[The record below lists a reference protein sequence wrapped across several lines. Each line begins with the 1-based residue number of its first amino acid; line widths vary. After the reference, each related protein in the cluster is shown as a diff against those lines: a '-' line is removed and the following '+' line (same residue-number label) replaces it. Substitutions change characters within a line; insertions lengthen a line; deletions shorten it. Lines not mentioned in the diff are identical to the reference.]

1 MRFHALQLW
10 FSYPP
15 MAQKRIL
22 IGTPLKGD
30 IPKSYFRTSL
40 QMATAHV
47 PEVKLDWILLDGPAV
62 QIARNEIAAYAVE
75 QKFDELIFWDKDV
88 LAMRNGEDVTGSALM
103 RLIGH
108 DRDIVTAVYST
119 RSLETHWHVQ
129 PIKGEEADE
138 SGLQRVERA
147 SIGFCKIK
155 VPVFKKIAAQNPDRV
170 AVLTDPNKPPRTIPE
185 LFPMELRGKNLPGYR
200 LQQIWQALSE
210 VKNDSVLRARIE
222 RELTIRYDEPN
233 AYISEDYGFCDLARA
248 AGYDIWMDTL
258 MVLGHQ
264 ASVVVPIESAK
275 LLEMLSEPWRKEE
288 LAIIKQQMLEAQAAK
303 KK

>member
-1 MRFHALQLW
+1 
-10 FSYPP
+10 

-40 QMATAHV
+40 QMATAAI
-47 PEVKLDWILLDGPAV
+47 PDVKLDWILLDGPAV
-62 QIARNEIAAYAVE
+62 QIARNEIAAYAID

-88 LAMRNGEDVTGSALM
+88 LAQRDGEDVTSSALM
-103 RLIGH
+103 RLMSH
-108 DRDIVTAVYST
+108 DRDIVTAVYSS
-119 RSLETHWHVQ
+119 RSLNTHWHVH
-129 PIKGEEADE
+129 PMKGEEPDE
-138 SGLQRVERA
+138 NGLQRVERA
-147 SIGFCKIK
+147 SIGFSKIK
-155 VPVFKKIAAQNPDRV
+155 VDVLRKIAAQNPDRV
-170 AVLTDPNKPPRTIPE
+170 AVLVDPNKAPKSVPE
-185 LFPMELRGKNLPGYR
+185 LFPMELKGRNTAEYR
-200 LQQIWQALSE
+200 LKQIWAAMSE
-210 VKNDSVLRARIE
+210 VKNDEALRARIE

-233 AYISEDYGFCDLARA
+233 AFLSEDYGFCDLARA

-288 LAIIKQQMLEAQAAK
+288 IAVIKKQMLEAREARK
-303 KK
+303 K

>member
-1 MRFHALQLW
+1 MVFHALQLW
-10 FSYPP
+10 FSCTR

-40 QMATAHV
+40 QMVTAEI
-47 PEVKLDWILLDGPAV
+47 PDVKLDWILLDGPAV
-62 QIARNEIAAYAVE
+62 QIARNEIAHYAVE

-88 LAMRNGEDVTGSALM
+88 LAQRNGEDVTASALM
-103 RLIGH
+103 RLISH
-108 DRDIVTAVYST
+108 DRDIVTAVYSS
-119 RSLETHWHVQ
+119 RSLNTHWHVH
-129 PIKGEEADE
+129 PIKGEEPDE
-138 SGLQRVERA
+138 AGLQRVERA
-147 SIGFCKIK
+147 SIGFSKIK
-155 VPVFKKIAAQNPDRV
+155 VPVFKKIALANVDRV
-170 AVLTDPNKPPRTIPE
+170 AMLVDPNKAPKLVPE
-185 LFPMELRGKNLPGYR
+185 LFPMELKGRNTPEHRMK
-200 LQQIWQALSE
+200 QIWAALSE
-210 VKNDSVLRARIE
+210 VKNDEALRPRIE

-233 AYISEDYGFCDLARA
+233 AFISEDFGFCDLARA

-264 ASVVVPIESAK
+264 ASVVVPVETAK

-288 LAIIKQQMLEAQAAK
+288 LAVIKQQMLEAQAAK

>member
-1 MRFHALQLW
+1 
-10 FSYPP
+10 

-40 QMATAHV
+40 QMVTAEI

-88 LAMRNGEDVTGSALM
+88 LAMRNGEDVTASALM

-108 DRDIVTAVYST
+108 DRDIVTAVYSS
-119 RSLETHWHVQ
+119 RSLDTHWHVQ
-129 PIKGEEADE
+129 AIKGEEPDE

-155 VPVFKKIAAQNPDRV
+155 VPVFKKIALANIDRAAMLV
-170 AVLTDPNKPPRTIPE
+170 DPNKAPKLVPE
-185 LFPMELRGKNLPGYR
+185 LFPMELRGRNTSQYR
-200 LQQIWQALSE
+200 LQQIWAALSE
-210 VKNDSVLRARIE
+210 VKNDEVLRARIE

-233 AYISEDYGFCDLARA
+233 SYISEDFGFCDLARA

-264 ASVVVPIESAK
+264 ASVVVPIESGK

>member
-1 MRFHALQLW
+1 
-10 FSYPP
+10 

-40 QMATAHV
+40 QMATAQV
-47 PEVKLDWILLDGPAV
+47 PDVKLDWILLDGPAV
-62 QIARNEIAAYAVE
+62 QIARNEIAHYAVE

-88 LAMRNGEDVTGSALM
+88 LAMRNGEDVTASALM

-108 DRDIVTAVYST
+108 DRDIVTAVYSS
-119 RSLETHWHVQ
+119 RSLDTHWHVH
-129 PIKGEEADE
+129 PIKDEEPDE

-155 VPVFKKIAAQNPDRV
+155 VPVFKKIALANIDRAAMLV
-170 AVLTDPNKPPRTIPE
+170 DPNKAPKLVPE
-185 LFPMELRGKNLPGYR
+185 LFPMELRGRNTPQYR
-200 LQQIWQALSE
+200 LQQIWAALSE
-210 VKNDSVLRARIE
+210 VKNDEALRARIE

-233 AYISEDYGFCDLARA
+233 AFISEDFGFCDLARA

-264 ASVVVPIESAK
+264 ASVTVPIESGK

>member
-1 MRFHALQLW
+1 VLKRIQILGISTEM
-10 FSYPP
+10 P
-15 MAQKRIL
+15 QKRIL

-40 QMATAHV
+40 QMVTAEI
-47 PEVKLDWILLDGPAV
+47 PDVKLDWILLDGPAV
-62 QIARNEIAAYAVE
+62 QIARNEIAHYAVE

-88 LAMRNGEDVTGSALM
+88 LAQRNGEDVTASALM

-108 DRDIVTAVYST
+108 DRDIVTAVYSS
-119 RSLETHWHVQ
+119 RSLNTHWHVH
-129 PIKGEEADE
+129 PIKGEEPDE
-138 SGLQRVERA
+138 AGLQRVERA
-147 SIGFCKIK
+147 SIGFSKIK
-155 VPVFKKIAAQNPDRV
+155 VPVLKKIALANIDRV
-170 AVLTDPNKPPRTIPE
+170 AMLVDPNKSPKLVPE
-185 LFPMELRGKNLPGYR
+185 LFPMELKGRNTPEHRMK
-200 LQQIWQALSE
+200 QIWAALSE
-210 VKNDSVLRARIE
+210 VKNDEALRARIE

-233 AYISEDYGFCDLARA
+233 AFISEDFGFCDLARA

-264 ASVVVPIESAK
+264 ASVVVPVETGK

-288 LAIIKQQMLEAQAAK
+288 LAVIKQQMLEAQAAK

>member
-1 MRFHALQLW
+1 
-10 FSYPP
+10 

-40 QMATAHV
+40 QMVTAEI

-88 LAMRNGEDVTGSALM
+88 LAMRNGEDVTASALM

-108 DRDIVTAVYST
+108 DRDIVTAVYSS

-129 PIKGEEADE
+129 AIKGEEPDE
-138 SGLQRVERA
+138 AGLQRVERA
-147 SIGFCKIK
+147 SIGFSKIK

-170 AVLTDPNKPPRTIPE
+170 AVLTDPNRAPKSVPE
-185 LFPMELRGKNLPGYR
+185 LFPMELKGRNTSDHR
-200 LQQIWQALSE
+200 LKQVWAALSE
-210 VKNDSVLRARIE
+210 VKNDEVLRARIE
-222 RELTIRYDEPN
+222 RELTIRYDESN
-233 AYISEDYGFCDLARA
+233 VFISEDYGFCDLARA

-275 LLEMLSEPWRKEE
+275 LLEMLSEPWRKDE

>member
-1 MRFHALQLW
+1 
-10 FSYPP
+10 

-40 QMATAHV
+40 QMATAKI
-47 PEVKLDWILLDGPAV
+47 PDVKLDWILLDGPAV
-62 QIARNEIAAYAVE
+62 QIARNEIAAYAIE

-88 LAMRNGEDVTGSALM
+88 LAQRDGEDVTAGALM
-103 RLIGH
+103 RLMSH
-108 DRDIVTAVYST
+108 DKDIVTAVYSS
-119 RSLETHWHVQ
+119 RSLNTHWHVH
-129 PIKGEEADE
+129 PIKGEEPDE
-138 SGLQRVERA
+138 NGLQRVERA
-147 SIGFCKIK
+147 SIGFSKIK
-155 VPVFKKIAAQNPDRV
+155 VSVFKKIASQNPDRV
-170 AVLTDPNKPPRTIPE
+170 AVLVDPNKAPKSVPE
-185 LFPMELRGKNLPGYR
+185 LFPMELKGRNTSEHRIK
-200 LQQIWQALSE
+200 QIWAALSE
-210 VKNDSVLRARIE
+210 VKNDDALRSRIE

-233 AYISEDYGFCDLARA
+233 AFLSEDYGFCDLARA

-288 LAIIKQQMLEAQAAK
+288 IAVIKQQMLEAQAAK

>member
-1 MRFHALQLW
+1 MQLW

-40 QMATAHV
+40 QMATAQV
-47 PEVKLDWILLDGPAV
+47 PDVKLDWILLDGPAV
-62 QIARNEIAAYAVE
+62 QIARNEIAHYAVE

-103 RLIGH
+103 RLISH
-108 DRDIVTAVYST
+108 DRDIVTAVYSS
-119 RSLETHWHVQ
+119 RSLETHWHVH
-129 PIKGEEADE
+129 PIKGEEPDE

-155 VPVFKKIAAQNPDRV
+155 VPVFKKIALANIDRAAMLV
-170 AVLTDPNKPPRTIPE
+170 DPNKSPKLVPE
-185 LFPMELRGKNLPGYR
+185 LFPMELRGRNTPQYR
-200 LQQIWQALSE
+200 LQQIWAAMSE
-210 VKNDSVLRARIE
+210 VKNDDALRARIE

-233 AYISEDYGFCDLARA
+233 SYISEDFGFCDLARA

-264 ASVVVPIESAK
+264 ASVTVPIESGK

>member
-1 MRFHALQLW
+1 MRLC
-10 FSYPP
+10 FSYLH

-40 QMATAHV
+40 QLATAEI
-47 PEVKLDWILLDGPAV
+47 PDVKLDWILLDGPAV

-88 LAMRNGEDVTGSALM
+88 LAQRNGEDMTASAIM

-108 DRDIVTAVYST
+108 DRDIVTAVYSS
-119 RSLETHWHVQ
+119 RSLDTHWHVQ
-129 PIKGEEADE
+129 AIKGEEPDE
-138 SGLQRVERA
+138 AGLQRVERA

-155 VPVFKKIAAQNPDRV
+155 VPVLQRIAAQNPDRV
-170 AVLTDPNKPPRTIPE
+170 AILTDPNRAPKSVPE
-185 LFPMELRGKNLPGYR
+185 LFPMELKGRNTSDHR
-200 LQQIWQALSE
+200 LKQVWAALAE

-233 AYISEDYGFCDLARA
+233 VFISEDYGFCDLARA

>member
-1 MRFHALQLW
+1 MEIFAIQA
-10 FSYPP
+10 P

-40 QMATAHV
+40 QMATADI
-47 PEVKLDWILLDGPAV
+47 PDVKLDWILLDGPAV

-75 QKFDELIFWDKDV
+75 HKFDELIFWDKDV
-88 LAMRNGEDVTGSALM
+88 LAQRNGEDVTGSAIM
-103 RLIGH
+103 RMIGH
-108 DRDIVTAVYST
+108 DKDIVTAVYSS
-119 RSLETHWHVQ
+119 RSLDTHWHVH
-129 PIKGEEADE
+129 PMKDEVPDEA
-138 SGLQRVERA
+138 GLQRVERA

-155 VPVFKKIAAQNPDRV
+155 VPVFQKIAAQNPDRV
-170 AVLTDPNKPPRTIPE
+170 AVLVDPNRAPKSIPE
-185 LFPMELRGKNLPGYR
+185 LFPMELKGRNTADYR
-200 LQQIWQALSE
+200 LKQIWTALSD
-210 VKNDSVLRARIE
+210 VKKDEALRARIE

-233 AYISEDYGFCDLARA
+233 AFISEDYGFCDLARA

-264 ASVVVPIESAK
+264 ASVVVPVETAK
-275 LLEMLSEPWRKEE
+275 LMEMLSEPWRKEE
-288 LAIIKQQMLEAQAAK
+288 LAIIKQQMLEAHAAK

>member
-1 MRFHALQLW
+1 MFHALQLW
-10 FSYPP
+10 FSCTR

-40 QMATAHV
+40 QMVTAEI
-47 PEVKLDWILLDGPAV
+47 PDVKLDWILLDGPAV
-62 QIARNEIAAYAVE
+62 QIARNEIAHYAVE

-88 LAMRNGEDVTGSALM
+88 LAQRNGEDVTASALM
-103 RLIGH
+103 RLISH
-108 DRDIVTAVYST
+108 DRDIVTAVYSS
-119 RSLETHWHVQ
+119 RSLNTHWHVH
-129 PIKGEEADE
+129 PIKGEEPDE
-138 SGLQRVERA
+138 AGLQRVERA
-147 SIGFCKIK
+147 SIGFSKIK
-155 VPVFKKIAAQNPDRV
+155 VPVFKKIALANVDRV
-170 AVLTDPNKPPRTIPE
+170 AMLVDPNKAPKLVPE
-185 LFPMELRGKNLPGYR
+185 LFPMELKGRNTPEHRMK
-200 LQQIWQALSE
+200 QIWAALSE
-210 VKNDSVLRARIE
+210 VKNDEALRARIE

-233 AYISEDYGFCDLARA
+233 AFISEDFGFCDLARA

-264 ASVVVPIESAK
+264 ASVVVPVETAK

-288 LAIIKQQMLEAQAAK
+288 LAVIKQQMLEAQATK

>member
-1 MRFHALQLW
+1 
-10 FSYPP
+10 

-40 QMATAHV
+40 QMVTAEI
-47 PEVKLDWILLDGPAV
+47 PDVKLDWILLDGPAV
-62 QIARNEIAAYAVE
+62 QIARNEIAHYAVE

-88 LAMRNGEDVTGSALM
+88 LAQRNGEDVTASALM
-103 RLIGH
+103 RLISH
-108 DRDIVTAVYST
+108 DRDIVTAVYSS
-119 RSLETHWHVQ
+119 RSLNTHWHVH
-129 PIKGEEADE
+129 PIKGEEPDVA
-138 SGLQRVERA
+138 GLQRVERA
-147 SIGFCKIK
+147 SIGFSKIK
-155 VPVFKKIAAQNPDRV
+155 VPVFKKIALANVDRV
-170 AVLTDPNKPPRTIPE
+170 AMLVDPNKAPKLVPE
-185 LFPMELRGKNLPGYR
+185 LFPMELKGRNTPEHRMK
-200 LQQIWQALSE
+200 QIWAALSE
-210 VKNDSVLRARIE
+210 VKNDEALRARIE

-233 AYISEDYGFCDLARA
+233 AFISEDFGFCDLARA

-264 ASVVVPIESAK
+264 ASVVVPVETAK

-288 LAIIKQQMLEAQAAK
+288 LAVIKQQMLEAQAAK

>member
-1 MRFHALQLW
+1 VFHALQLW

-40 QMATAHV
+40 QMATAQV
-47 PEVKLDWILLDGPAV
+47 PDVKLDWILLDGPAV
-62 QIARNEIAAYAVE
+62 QIARNEIAHYAVE

-88 LAMRNGEDVTGSALM
+88 LAMRNGEDVTAAALM
-103 RLIGH
+103 RLISH
-108 DRDIVTAVYST
+108 DRDIVTAVYSS
-119 RSLETHWHVQ
+119 RSLNTHWHVH
-129 PIKGEEADE
+129 PIKGEEPDE
-138 SGLQRVERA
+138 AGLQRVERA
-147 SIGFCKIK
+147 SIGFSKIK
-155 VPVFKKIAAQNPDRV
+155 VPVFKKIALANIDRAAMLV
-170 AVLTDPNKPPRTIPE
+170 DPNKAPKLVPE
-185 LFPMELRGKNLPGYR
+185 LFPMELRGRNTSQYR
-200 LQQIWQALSE
+200 LQQIWAALSE
-210 VKNDSVLRARIE
+210 VKNDEVLRARIE

-233 AYISEDYGFCDLARA
+233 SYISEDFGFCDLARA

-264 ASVVVPIESAK
+264 ASVTVPIESGK